1 MKISLQGFAMHKQT
15 RVHCIALAN
24 SQDAD
29 KDEES
34 DDMETEASG
43 GSGQGRIGGEN
54 DGVG

>member
-29 KDEES
+29 KDEEP